1 MTIDRSKSK
10 VSWVSVSG
18 ADLVRQ
24 FVEKGSLSGILPAQS
39 AIYFW
44 RLRLKSNT
52 PPSDGRGLFKHLKRV
67 TELPLGRVDAIRLS
81 RGLYANGFEL
91 GGKGL
96 PPETLSTLE
105 SMAFNR
111 LDAKFLTVFLADLE
125 ARIPAL
131 YCGQTGQLSAR
142 IVNHLN
148 SKTDFGSMVEHDT
161 DLSWDDLYLEYRVVG
176 NASEDNEDRK
186 RQALE
191 YLATVMTISAFTKR
205 AG

>member
-1 MTIDRSKSK
+1 
-10 VSWVSVSG
+10 
-18 ADLVRQ
+18 
-24 FVEKGSLSGILPAQS
+24 
-39 AIYFW
+39 
-44 RLRLKSNT
+44 
-52 PPSDGRGLFKHLKRV
+52 
-67 TELPLGRVDAIRLS
+67 
-81 RGLYANGFEL
+81 
-91 GGKGL
+91 
-96 PPETLSTLE
+96 
-105 SMAFNR
+105 MAFNR